1 MTTRT
6 TSGAVPSLEVLAI
19 EVARNEQECRD
30 RHARNTAATNEV
42 KELAEGHH
50 DRILVFGGEDGKNG
64 RIGTMA
70 TELAELKEWKGN
82 VNSFVL
88 KLAIAALVSS
98 GIGGGIAVAI
108 AKAIGG

>member
-1 MTTRT
+1 MSDRRNTRPD
-6 TSGAVPSLEVLAI
+6 GVPIDGMGPPYAFDY
-19 EVARNEQECRD
+19 ECDD
-30 RHARNTAATNEV
+30 RHKRSTSVANEALDMATGSRDLLI
-42 KELAEGHH
+42 ELAG
-50 DRILVFGGEDGKNG
+50 RSGKNG

-70 TELAELKEWKGN
+70 TEIEELKEWKGN